1 MCGFV
6 CCGGKTKDT
15 KADRAKLVMAMN
27 ALIISNALSFVL
39 AFVITTIVNE
49 GNFGGISHLLL
60 NYIIIAVIAFWWRN
74 SIKKWVANKAE

>member
-27 ALIISNALSFVL
+27 ALIISTALSFVL
-39 AFVITTIVNE
+39 TLVITLAA
-49 GNFGGISHLLL
+49 GGSIGDVTQHLL
-60 NYIIIAVIAFWWRN
+60 NYLVSALVAFWWRMD
-74 SIKKWVANKAE
+74 IQKWVANKAE